1 MDQAAV
7 EYICSSVAR
16 ATARVRQVFRTRT
29 DAPEILNRFWCVQD
43 LLTRLLEMAF
53 ENPGDFFS
61 VQQKAYPSLIS
72 DVVDVMSLAAKKQFA
87 QMPAVSQAC
96 ESTNELLI
104 RLVSLKATR
113 PVSATM
119 SDLAHGSQA
128 KRH

>member
-1 MDQAAV
+1 
-7 EYICSSVAR
+7 
-16 ATARVRQVFRTRT
+16 
-29 DAPEILNRFWCVQD
+29 
-43 LLTRLLEMAF
+43 MAF

-119 SDLAHGSQA
+119 SGLARGLQS
-128 KRH
+128 KRY